1 MSSVQDLLNE
11 AYLEEAIQ
19 ETDELLLDTADAL
32 TEALAEATALE
43 VTDVDEK
50 AAGVD
55 FDEELES
62 YQFHNQD
69 YLSGLS
75 SKDLDEFNPD
85 NHTDAVHTKT
95 APVLHGVPSLVEY
108 LLSEEVPYEDE
119 EGLSDEVA
127 GQYNIQDNSAFTE
140 DDYPL
145 DVADDTDV

>member
-75 SKDLDEFNPD
+75 AKDLEEFHPD
-85 NHTDAVHTKT
+85 NHTDASHVKT
-95 APVLHGVPSLVEY
+95 APVLHTRPSLVEQ

-119 EGLSDEVA
+119 EGFADEVV